1 MNASLHKTLRAARGY
16 LLGNIGKLSDE
27 QWLVVPDDFS
37 NNILWNVGHLLHS
50 HNTLTYGASGL
61 DTGIPA
67 EYEGLFKGGTSP
79 ATWSE
84 TPNVAEVRERF
95 GAQMEKLIAAHETEA
110 FANFKAY
117 ELMPG
122 YTLDNIDDA
131 MNFVLF
137 HESLHVEAISMIKKR
152 VVA

>member
-16 LLGNIGKLSDE
+16 MLGNIGKLTDE
-27 QWLVVPDDFS
+27 QWLVVPDGFS
-37 NNILWNVGHLLHS
+37 NNILWNAGHLLHA
-50 HNTLTYGASGL
+50 HNKLTYGASGL
-61 DTGIPA
+61 DVDYPP
-67 EYEGLFKGGTSP
+67 EYEDLFKSGTSP
-79 ATWSE
+79 ATWSA
-84 TPNVAEVRERF
+84 TPDVAEVRERF

-110 FANFKAY
+110 FANFKGF

-122 YTLDNIDDA
+122 YTLDNIDDT

-137 HESLHVEAISMIKKR
+137 HESLHVEAVNLIKKR